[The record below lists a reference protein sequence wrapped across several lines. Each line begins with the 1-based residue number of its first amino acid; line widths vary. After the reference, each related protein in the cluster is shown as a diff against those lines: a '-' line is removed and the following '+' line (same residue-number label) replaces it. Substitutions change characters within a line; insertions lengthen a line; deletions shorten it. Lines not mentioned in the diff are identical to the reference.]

1 MGSQGNVAP
10 GWPWF
15 AVLGAPIVLLISLY
29 LLWRLGVA
37 PDIARVESPYQ
48 MKLILAVAITYAEQH
63 SRAFPVPDGAAG
75 LQSLRAAGLLPEAQA
90 YTIYPDF
97 PVARSGDRLAE
108 RNVSYLYFGG
118 HGLDSLKDTIILG
131 EKPGLRRDGG
141 FVGLAEVC
149 AAWLGRVAW
158 ERLTAA
164 LAAGRRPGRL
174 GDWIARAG
182 EGP

>member
-1 MGSQGNVAP
+1 M
-10 GWPWF
+10 
-15 AVLGAPIVLLISLY
+15 LGVPAVLLISLY

-37 PDIARVESPYQ
+37 PAIARGESPYQ

-108 RNVSYLYFGG
+108 RNVSYLYLGG
-118 HGLDSLKDTIILG
+118 HGLDSPKDTIILC

-141 FVGLAEVC
+141 HVGLAEGRV
-149 AAWLGRVAW
+149 AWLDRAAW

-174 GDWIARAG
+174 REWAG
-182 EGP
+182 LASGSP